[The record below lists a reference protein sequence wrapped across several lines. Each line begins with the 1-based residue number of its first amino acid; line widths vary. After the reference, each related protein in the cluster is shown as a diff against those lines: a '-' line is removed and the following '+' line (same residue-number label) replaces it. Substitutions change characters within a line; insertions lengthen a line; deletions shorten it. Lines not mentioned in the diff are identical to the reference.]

1 LGVKRPALWIV
12 FGLLAATAMLFVWP
26 TQRATQIPTR
36 EPGGPIESSNPA
48 AAGSVAVPTPASG
61 ADTRTPR
68 ATYAGAQTT
77 TLTPEQALAEV
88 QALVNRGRI
97 GAARALA
104 EHDLRVIPDGPEA
117 RQIMSLTGVHPHP

>member
-1 LGVKRPALWIV
+1 MPTARPDTKA
-12 FGLLAATAMLFVWP
+12 
-26 TQRATQIPTR
+26 Q
-36 EPGGPIESSNPA
+36 
-48 AAGSVAVPTPASG
+48 SVS
-61 ADTRTPR
+61 D
-68 ATYAGAQTT
+68 AGAQTT

-88 QALVNRGRI
+88 RALVNRGRI